1 MRDAEAWGRAS
12 GAQSLRSSWAGSASG
27 AVSSACAPSRAPA
40 RIEVIETALVTALV
54 TARMDMINH
63 WSTMRSIAG
72 SEVST
77 VRGALGLVD
86 EHVPPGIPP
95 PPGNPPT
102 PGNPPVSTRKGVESA
117 SQSDTRAFTV

>member
-1 MRDAEAWGRAS
+1 M
-12 GAQSLRSSWAGSASG
+12 
-27 AVSSACAPSRAPA
+27 
-40 RIEVIETALVTALV
+40 EVIETALVTALV

-77 VRGALGLVD
+77 VRGALGRVD

-95 PPGNPPT
+95 PPDTGNPPT
-102 PGNPPVSTRKGVESA
+102 PGNPSISTRKGVESA